1 MLIPRAVAG
10 GYARAAIVA
19 ATPGAQTKTQT
30 TPTKKSTPATQRA
43 PAKKIPAQPALARAQ
58 AELTCPSELGLGV
71 ATKRRFCDVLAG
83 RDPAGGILVTIPPHR
98 GPVTLSFEL
107 HNRHTY
113 SEELI
118 KAKRAF
124 RQYTASIGVFAMD
137 NTLIDRAAI
146 QTEFRTERD
155 LFDRVGGG
163 AGPGGVKAVAP
174 TGSEF
179 ISIELPADVGE
190 QVSLV
195 GEKLTVI
202 RPDGTDTFV
211 SEGRPI
217 ATISNVMIEFRP
229 GPPPRK
235 TPTKKP

>member
-1 MLIPRAVAG
+1 MRL
-10 GYARAAIVA
+10 VA
-19 ATPGAQTKTQT
+19 ATLALVLVVVSDPSAQTK
-30 TPTKKSTPATQRA
+30 KATPATKSTSAARQA
-43 PAKKIPAQPALARAQ
+43 PAKKTTAQPALTRAQ

-83 RDPAGGILVTIPPHR
+83 RDPVGGVLVTIPPHR

-113 SEELI
+113 SEELV
-118 KAKRAF
+118 KARRAF
-124 RQYTASIGVFAMD
+124 RKYTATIGVFTMD
-137 NTLIDRAAI
+137 NTLLDRAAI
-146 QTEFRTERD
+146 QSEFRTERD

-174 TGSEF
+174 SGTEF
-179 ISIELPADVGE
+179 ISIQLPEDVGE

-195 GEKLTVI
+195 GERLTVI

-217 ATISNVMIEFRP
+217 ATISNVMVEFRP

-235 TPTKKP
+235 TPTRKP